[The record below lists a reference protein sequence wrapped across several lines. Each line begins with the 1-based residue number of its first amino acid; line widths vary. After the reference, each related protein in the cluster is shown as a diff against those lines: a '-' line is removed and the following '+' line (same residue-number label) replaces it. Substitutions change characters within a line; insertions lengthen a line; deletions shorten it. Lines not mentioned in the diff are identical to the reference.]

1 MREPCGER
9 SRTKR
14 GNLFFEA
21 IMKKF
26 FIFVVLATFVVQ
38 AFSYV
43 VKVSNPLNESR
54 TSETICIDLK
64 STPVLVNLFVFSETL
79 KKEIPF
85 QFIDDNNDGKNDQLV
100 FQADFESYQVQRF
113 RVQDADEFNQP
124 MPEFKSIAYY
134 VPQRKDD
141 FAWENDKIAF
151 RMYGQELQRT
161 EPASS
166 GIDVWVKSV
175 KYPVMPKM
183 YKKGPDYY
191 NSDNGE
197 SLDFFDVGQT
207 LGCGG
212 IGVLLDKKLYC
223 SQNYFQWKI
232 IANGPIRTIFELT
245 YKPWQ
250 AGKKTVGETKRIT
263 LDLGSNFNLI
273 ESRFDADVNDVNFAV
288 GIAKCQ
294 RGGTL
299 AVAGDKSWLA
309 YWQKPDEKLG
319 SIACGLIVPKG
330 ISAGQFII
338 EEKNNMLL
346 AKADK
351 NNTIV
356 YYAGAAW
363 SRTPE
368 FDSRE
373 KWSAFVEKQA
383 RIFACPLKVEIFA
396 K

>member
-1 MREPCGER
+1 MIKP
-9 SRTKR
+9 
-14 GNLFFEA
+14 
-21 IMKKF
+21 
-26 FIFVVLATFVVQ
+26 
-38 AFSYV
+38 
-43 VKVSNPLNESR
+43 
-54 TSETICIDLK
+54 
-64 STPVLVNLFVFSETL
+64 FVFSETL

-100 FQADFESYQVQRF
+100 FQADFESNQVQRF

-124 MPEFKSIAYY
+124 MPEFKTIAYY

-161 EPASS
+161 ELTTS
-166 GIDVWVKSV
+166 GIDAWVKSV
-175 KYPVMPKM
+175 KCPVMPKM
-183 YKKGPDYY
+183 YEKGHDYY
-191 NSDNGE
+191 HSDNGE
-197 SLDFFDVGQT
+197 ATDFFNVGPT

-212 IGVLLDKKLYC
+212 IGAWLDKKLHC

-232 IANGPIRTIFELT
+232 VANGPIRTIFELT

-250 AGKKTVGETKRIT
+250 MGGKSVGETKRII
-263 LDLGSNFNLI
+263 LDLGSNFNRI

-288 GIAKCQ
+288 GIVKCE

-299 AVAGDKSWLA
+299 AVAGDKGWLA

-319 SIACGLIVPKG
+319 SIACGLIVPKVSSKG
-330 ISAGQFII
+330 EFVD

-351 NNTIV
+351 NNVIV

-373 KWSAFVEKQA
+373 KWNSFVEKTA
-383 RIFACPLKVEIFA
+383 RLIQNPLKVELP
-396 K
+396 KD

>member
-1 MREPCGER
+1 MSMVLPACGY
-9 SRTKR
+9 
-14 GNLFFEA
+14 
-21 IMKKF
+21 I
-26 FIFVVLATFVVQ
+26 
-38 AFSYV
+38 
-43 VKVSNPLNESR
+43 VKVSNPLGESR

-64 STPVLVNLFVFSETL
+64 SVPVMVHPFVFSEAL

-85 QFIDDNNDGKNDQLV
+85 QFIDDTNDGKNDQLV
-100 FQADFESYQVQRF
+100 FQADFMPYEVQRF

-124 MPEFKSIAYY
+124 MPEFKAIAYY

-161 EPASS
+161 ELTTS

-175 KYPVMPKM
+175 KYPVVPKM
-183 YKKGPDYY
+183 YEKGHDYY
-191 NSDNGE
+191 HSDNGE
-197 SLDFFDVGQT
+197 LTDFFNVGET

-212 IGVLLDKKLYC
+212 IGAWSDKKLYR
-223 SQNYFQWKI
+223 SQNYYQWKI

-250 AGKKTVGETKRIT
+250 AGKKNVGETKRIT
-263 LDLGSNFNLI
+263 LDLGSNFNRV
-273 ESRFDADVNDVNFAV
+273 ESRFDTDVNDVNFAV
-288 GIAKCQ
+288 GITKCE

-299 AVAGDKSWLA
+299 AVAGDKGWLA

-319 SIACGLIVPKG
+319 SIACGVIVPK
-330 ISAGQFII
+330 AYAACEFVD
-338 EEKNNMLL
+338 ELKNNILL
-346 AKADK
+346 VKADK

-368 FDSRE
+368 FGSRE
-373 KWSAFVEKQA
+373 KWSAFVGKQA
-383 RIFACPLKVEIFA
+383 RIFAFPLKVEIFS

>member
-1 MREPCGER
+1 MKNIFILFVLMALVLPACG
-9 SRTKR
+9 
-14 GNLFFEA
+14 
-21 IMKKF
+21 
-26 FIFVVLATFVVQ
+26 
-38 AFSYV
+38 YV
-43 VKVSNPLNESR
+43 VKVTNPLEESR
-54 TSETICIDLK
+54 TSETICVDLK
-64 STPVLVNLFVFSETL
+64 STPVLIHPFVFSETL

-85 QFIDDNNDGKNDQLV
+85 QFIDDNNDGKNEQLV
-100 FQADFESYQVQRF
+100 FQADFEPNQVQRF

-124 MPEFKSIAYY
+124 APEFKTIAYY

-161 EPASS
+161 ELTTS

-175 KYPVMPKM
+175 KYPVVPKM
-183 YKKGPDYY
+183 YEKGHDYY
-191 NSDNGE
+191 HSDNGE
-197 SLDFFDVGQT
+197 LTDFFDVGPT
-207 LGCGG
+207 RGCGG
-212 IGVLLDKKLYC
+212 LGGWFDNKLYV
-223 SQNYFQWKI
+223 SENYFQWKI

-250 AGKKTVGETKRIT
+250 MGKKIVGETKRIT
-263 LDLGSNFNLI
+263 LDLGSNFNRI

-288 GIAKCQ
+288 GITKCQ

-299 AVAGDKSWLA
+299 AVAGDKNWMA
-309 YWQKPDEKLG
+309 YWQKPNEKLG
-319 SIACGLIVPKG
+319 SIACGVIVPKN
-330 ISAGQFII
+330 ISTGQYII
-338 EEKNNMLL
+338 EEKNNILL

-351 NNTIV
+351 NNVIV

-373 KWSAFVEKQA
+373 KWNNFVEKTA
-383 RIFACPLKVEIFA
+383 RLIKTPLKVELP
-396 K
+396 KD